1 MQQDLDIAISRWK
14 EAGPLSEESLRLLIE
29 LRKAGL
35 TDQPK
40 ELLWAAFVRSLTDE
54 QRSAALAMIDLV
66 NDGEAFRLF

>member
-1 MQQDLDIAISRWK
+1 MKDLDAAIAAWK

-29 LRKAGL
+29 LREAGL

-54 QRSAALAMIDLV
+54 QRSAALALV
-66 NDGEAFRLF
+66 EIADGGEAFRLF